1 MGSIT
6 TDTFFNGNVKIIQ
19 AADGYRFS
27 VDAVLLAH
35 HVRPQ
40 PGDKV
45 VDLGTG
51 CGIIPLILSYRHP
64 GLEICGVEVQDELA
78 EIALRNVAKN
88 RMGDRINILCRDM
101 KTLSA
106 NAVSGP
112 VHVVVSNPP
121 YRETGSGRI
130 NPNRQRAVA
139 KHEFEVTLYDIVKT
153 ARRML
158 RPHGKFVT
166 IYPADRLTDII
177 TRMRS
182 LQIEPKLIRAVYPR
196 RDAEAKRILLEGIKD
211 GRQGI
216 RIDPPLII
224 YRADGSYTDEVLE
237 MFQP

>member
-6 TDTFFNGNVKIIQ
+6 TDTFFNGRIKIIQ
-19 AADGYRFS
+19 AEAGYRFS

-35 HVRPQ
+35 HVEPK
-40 PGDKV
+40 PGDNV

-64 GLEICGVEVQDELA
+64 GLKICGVEVQDELA
-78 EIALRNVAKN
+78 EIAVRNVAEN
-88 RMGDRINILCRDM
+88 RMGDCINILCRDM
-101 KTLSA
+101 KTLSP

-121 YRETGSGRI
+121 YRKTGSGRI
-130 NPNRQRAVA
+130 NPNRQRAAA

-153 ARRML
+153 ARRIL
-158 RPHGKFVT
+158 RPHGKFVV

-177 TRMRS
+177 TQMRS
-182 LQIEPKLIRAVYPR
+182 LQVEPRLIRVIYPR
-196 RDAEAKRILLEGIKD
+196 RDAEAKRTLLEGIKD
-211 GRQGI
+211 GRQGL
-216 RIDPPLII
+216 RIGPPLTI